1 MRANA
6 GASRDPRASDG
17 AVALDPRVKPEGDDE
32 EAVYGSVPGGHASAA
47 PPTGTTRTLLPE
59 ALSATVPCFW
69 ARASRPKTSYRQP
82 RSASTSASSL
92 VALCSRSALLA
103 TRFWSTSFSSPP
115 TFHFHFRS
123 FIPFPISFTLTFF
136 VFFFV
141 FFFY

>member
-59 ALSATVPCFW
+59 ALSATVPCFR
-69 ARASRPKTSYRQP
+69 ARASRPK
-82 RSASTSASSL
+82 RSEERRVGKECVST
-92 VALCSRSALLA
+92 CRSR
-103 TRFWSTSFSSPP
+103 WSTAHYKK
-115 TFHFHFRS
+115 TK
-123 FIPFPISFTLTFF
+123 
-136 VFFFV
+136 
-141 FFFY
+141 